1 MNYETDPNT
10 VEPTNTQRAVPR
22 SVRMIQ
28 ASIDAHRYGILS
40 LIPLIGLSA
49 GPVAFYRYVQSRLLR
64 GMRRNPGGWHALAGG
79 IMGIIGFQA
88 SVFWIALIA
97 KMLTPP

>member
-1 MNYETDPNT
+1 MDEPDPISP
-10 VEPTNTQRAVPR
+10 VPTPARRAVPR

-40 LIPLIGLSA
+40 LIPFIGLSA

-64 GMRRNPGGWHALAGG
+64 GLRRNPGGWHALAGG
-79 IMGIIGFQA
+79 ILGIIGFQA

-97 KMLTPP
+97 GMFNR